1 MISISNWCLPASQS
15 RFLRIPNIS
24 VSNNCAL
31 RIRLLTKGLLS
42 KSSQLKF
49 YIFNKMKCLKCYI
62 VICFLQEEF
71 SRQQDLEDTVRSLK
85 DLIKERDGQIE
96 ELRKENSQLQSLL
109 TEAKQSSL
117 EDGVTILHN

>member
-1 MISISNWCLPASQS
+1 M
-15 RFLRIPNIS
+15 
-24 VSNNCAL
+24 
-31 RIRLLTKGLLS
+31 
-42 KSSQLKF
+42 
-49 YIFNKMKCLKCYI
+49 
-62 VICFLQEEF
+62 ICFLQEEF

>member
-1 MISISNWCLPASQS
+1 
-15 RFLRIPNIS
+15 
-24 VSNNCAL
+24 
-31 RIRLLTKGLLS
+31 
-42 KSSQLKF
+42 
-49 YIFNKMKCLKCYI
+49 MKCLKCYI

>member
-1 MISISNWCLPASQS
+1 
-15 RFLRIPNIS
+15 
-24 VSNNCAL
+24 
-31 RIRLLTKGLLS
+31 
-42 KSSQLKF
+42 
-49 YIFNKMKCLKCYI
+49 

-71 SRQQDLEDTVRSLK
+71 SRQQNLEDTVRSLK

-117 EDGVTILHN
+117 EDGVTILRN